1 VTENKP
7 AQEALESLE
16 KINTDPAEEGKE
28 PRVEEPTRPEEP
40 VEEEVNNKTYSE
52 LKAERE

>member
-1 VTENKP
+1 MTENKP